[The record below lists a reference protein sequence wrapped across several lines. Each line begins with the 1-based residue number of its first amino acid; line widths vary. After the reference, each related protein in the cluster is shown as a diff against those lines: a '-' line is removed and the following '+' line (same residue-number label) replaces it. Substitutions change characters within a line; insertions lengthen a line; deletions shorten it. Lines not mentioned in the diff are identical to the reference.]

1 MEDFL
6 STKINTNELN
16 FCDPLPMLKINTFSS
31 AAKKIEVKA
40 TNDKIITLTAD
51 REFFGRLL
59 VIAKQ
64 RDIDLQEVVSYELS
78 AVPVAIAHG
87 DRSLRKTTKSS
98 LMSVLEKNVAV
109 LPSLPPSLIPG
120 CQVPIFP
127 IFWPASYFL
136 LFFHEIPSFSSFL
149 GFNYVHRNILKYK
162 K

>member
-31 AAKKIEVKA
+31 ATKKMEVKA

-51 REFFGRLL
+51 RELFGRLL
-59 VIAKQ
+59 VVAKQ

-109 LPSLPPSLIPG
+109 LPSLPPSLIPTAYVIDTMFLV
-120 CQVPIFP
+120 QVMKS
-127 IFWPASYFL
+127 ASSA
-136 LFFHEIPSFSSFL
+136 SFGQMAEQFCT
-149 GFNYVHRNILKYK
+149 HITRM
-162 K
+162 